1 MGSENSLVLHR
12 EKDATTTELRRC
24 RRKQK
29 TKNYPEGIPS
39 EQNHKRTMAFKKEN
53 RPRPTFSKITIGLAS
68 PDTILERSYGEVL
81 KPETINY
88 RTYKPE
94 RDGLFCERIFGPV
107 KDYECACGK
116 YKRIRYKGIV
126 CDRCGVEVTEKKVR
140 RERMGHIKLVVPV
153 VHIWYFKSLP
163 NKIGYLL
170 GVSSKKLETI
180 IYYER
185 FVVIQSGIRA
195 DKGQNVGDLL
205 TEEEYLDI
213 LETLPKDNQYLPD
226 DDPNKFIAK
235 MGAEAVHDML
245 QRIDLDQLSFD
256 LRNAAATETSQQ
268 RKADALKRL
277 SVVEAFRDANTRI
290 TNRPEWMVMQY
301 IPVIPPELRPLVP
314 LDGGRFAS
322 SDLND
327 LYRRVI
333 IRNNRLKRL
342 LEIKA
347 PEVIL
352 RNEKRMLQE
361 AIDSLFDNSRKS
373 NAVKAEGGRALKSLS
388 DVLKGKQGRFRQ
400 NLLGKRVD
408 YSGRSV
414 IVVGPEMKLHECGLP
429 KDMAA
434 ELFKPFIIRKLIERG
449 IVKTV
454 KSARKLVDKK
464 EAIVWD
470 ILENILKGHPVLLN
484 RAPTLHRLSIQAF
497 QPKLIEGKAIQLH
510 PLVTTAFN
518 ADFDGDQMAV
528 HVPLSNAAIL
538 EAQLLMLASH
548 NILNPQNGTPIT
560 LPSQDMVLGLYYISK
575 GRKSADGEKVRGEG
589 KVFYS
594 TEEVMI
600 AFNEGVVD
608 LHAWVKVKTNIRN
621 ADGLLE
627 HKLIETTV
635 GRVIFNQYVPAEVGF
650 VNALLTK
657 KNLREIIGD
666 IIEITSVPKTAKFL
680 DDIKQ
685 LGFRTA
691 FQGGLSFSIN
701 DLIIPDIKEELLE
714 NAKGEV
720 SEVWEN
726 YNMGLIT
733 NNERYNQTVDI
744 WSRVDTRITETLIRE
759 LATDKQ
765 GFNSVY
771 MMLDSGARG
780 SKQQIKQLAGIR
792 GLMAKPRKSG
802 SSGSEIIENPILS
815 NFKGGLNVLDY
826 FISTH
831 GARKGLADTALKT
844 ADAGYLTRRLVDVA
858 QDVVI
863 TEEDCGTLRGI
874 ATSALKDNEDIIEA
888 LADRIVGRISLH
900 DVYDLQNDSLIVA
913 AGDEITPVVAKK
925 IEDAGIETI
934 EIRSVLT
941 CESKRGCCVRC
952 YGKNLASGV
961 RAQRGDAVGIIAA
974 QSIGEPGTQLTLRTF
989 HVGGVAGSATVDST
1003 LLAKFEGTVQFDGL
1017 RTVAIQ
1023 NNEGDKV
1030 QIVIGRTGEVRVI
1043 DTKNDRLLISNNIPY
1058 GATLLVRD
1066 GQKVGKG
1073 DVICTWDP
1081 FNNVIVA
1088 EVNGSLRFENVIEG
1102 VTYRE
1107 ESDEQT
1113 GHREKVVIETR
1124 DKTKIP
1130 SVIVEGKEIKSYNL
1144 PTGSHIIPD
1153 EGDEVKAGQ
1162 VIVKIPRVLGKL
1174 RDITGGLPRV
1184 TELFEARNPSN
1195 PAVVS
1200 EIDGVVTMGAIKRG
1214 NREIIIEAKD
1224 GVQKKYLVPLTR
1236 QILAQDG
1243 DFVKAGSPLS
1253 DGQISPQ
1260 DILSIQGPFAVQQ
1273 YVVNEIQEVYR
1284 LQGVK
1289 INDKHIEVIVRQM
1302 MRKVSIV
1309 DPGDTRFLEDDSV
1322 DKFEFLEE
1330 NDFIFDKKVVT
1341 EVGES
1346 AKLRAGQIVSLREV
1360 REENSVL
1367 RRNDKKLVE
1376 FRDAQPATSSPT
1388 LLGITKASLGV
1399 QSWIS
1404 AASFQETT
1412 KVLSSAAIHGK
1423 TDEMLGLK
1431 ENVIT
1436 GHPIPAGTGLR
1447 DFENMIVG
1455 SKEEY
1460 ELLQTTREAMTF
1472 DEEE

>member
-1 MGSENSLVLHR
+1 
-12 EKDATTTELRRC
+12 
-24 RRKQK
+24 
-29 TKNYPEGIPS
+29 
-39 EQNHKRTMAFKKEN
+39 MAFKKEN
-53 RPRPTFSKITIGLAS
+53 RPRSAFSQITIGLAS
-68 PDTILERSYGEVL
+68 PDSILERSYGEVL

-170 GVSSKKLETI
+170 GMSSKKLETI
-180 IYYER
+180 VYYER
-185 FVVIQSGIRA
+185 FVVIQPGIRA
-195 DKGQNVGDLL
+195 EKGQNYADLL

-213 LETLPKDNQYLPD
+213 LDALPKDNQLLPD
-226 DDPNKFIAK
+226 EDPNKFIAK
-235 MGAEAVHDML
+235 MGAEAVHAML
-245 QRIDLDQLSFD
+245 ERLDLDQLSFD
-256 LRNAAATETSQQ
+256 LRNAAANETSQQ

-277 SVVEAFRDANTRI
+277 SVVESFRDANTRI
-290 TNRPEWMVMQY
+290 VNRPEWMVMQY

-414 IVVGPEMKLHECGLP
+414 IVVGPELKMHECGLP

-464 EAIVWD
+464 EAIIWD

-538 EAQLLMLASH
+538 EAQLLMLSSH

-560 LPSQDMVLGLYYISK
+560 LPSQDMVLGLYYITK
-575 GRKSADGEKVRGEG
+575 GKKTMGDDVVKGEG
-589 KVFYS
+589 KAFYS
-594 TEEVMI
+594 AEEVII
-600 AFNEGVVD
+600 AYNEKQVD
-608 LHAWVKVKTNIRN
+608 LHANIRVKTNCRN
-621 ADGLLE
+621 ADGTLTN
-627 HKLIETTV
+627 KLIETTV
-635 GRVIFNQYVPAEVGF
+635 GRVIFNQFVPKEVGF
-650 VNALLTK
+650 INALLTK

-666 IIEITSVPKTAKFL
+666 IIKWTSVPATAKFL
-680 DDIKQ
+680 DDIKS
-685 LGFRTA
+685 LGYRMAFR
-691 FQGGLSFSIN
+691 GGLSFNIN
-701 DLIIPDIKEELLE
+701 DLIIPAVKEELVE
-714 NAKGEV
+714 NAQVEV
-720 SEVWEN
+720 SEVWDS

-733 NNERYNQTVDI
+733 NNERYNQIIDI
-744 WSRVDTRITETLIRE
+744 WSRVDTKVTETLIRE
-759 LATDKQ
+759 LAIDKQ
-765 GFNSVY
+765 GFNSVF

-780 SKQQIKQLAGIR
+780 SKQQIKQLAGLR

-802 SSGSEIIENPILS
+802 SSGSEIIENPILA
-815 NFKGGLNVLDY
+815 NFKDGLSVLEY

-863 TEEDCGTLRGI
+863 NEEDCGTLRGI
-874 ATSALKDNEDIIEA
+874 ATAALKDNEDIIEP
-888 LADRIVGRISLH
+888 LSDRIEGRTSLH
-900 DVYDLQNDSLIVA
+900 NVYHPVTEEILIG
-913 AGDEITPVVAKK
+913 AGEEISAEVAKR
-925 IEDAGIETI
+925 IEETGVETV

-941 CESKRGCCVRC
+941 CESKRGVCVKC

-961 RAQRGDAVGIIAA
+961 LAQRGDAVGIIAA

-989 HVGGVAGSATVDST
+989 HVGGVAGSASVESS
-1003 LLAKFEGTVQFDGL
+1003 LQAKFDGTLQFDGL
-1017 RTVAIQ
+1017 RTVNTE
-1023 NNEGDKV
+1023 NNEGKKV
-1030 QIVIGRTGEVRVI
+1030 AVVIGRTGEIRNVDV
-1043 DTKNDRLLISNNIPY
+1043 KSDRLLNTMHIPY
-1058 GATLLVRD
+1058 GAILNVKD
-1066 GQKVGKG
+1066 GQKVAKG
-1073 DVICTWDP
+1073 DTICTWDP

-1088 EVNGSLRFENVIEG
+1088 ESNGKIKFDSIIEG
-1102 VTYRE
+1102 ITYRDE
-1107 ESDEQT
+1107 ADEQT
-1113 GHREKVVIETR
+1113 GHREKVVIETK
-1124 DKTKIP
+1124 DKTKLPAIL
-1130 SVIVEGKEIKSYNL
+1130 VEGKDKKSYNL
-1144 PTGSHIIPD
+1144 PVGSHIAVE
-1153 EGDEVKAGQ
+1153 EGDEVKSGQ
-1162 VIVKIPRVLGKL
+1162 VLVKIPRILSKL
-1174 RDITGGLPRV
+1174 KDITGGLPRV

-1195 PAVVS
+1195 PAVVC
-1200 EIDGVVTMGAIKRG
+1200 EIDGVVAFGAIKRG
-1214 NREIIIEAKD
+1214 NREISVQAKD
-1224 GVQKKYLVPLTR
+1224 GVVRKYLVPLSR
-1236 QILAQDG
+1236 QILVQDG
-1243 DFVKAGSPLS
+1243 DFVKAGAALS
-1253 DGQISPQ
+1253 DGQIAPA
-1260 DILSIQGPFAVQQ
+1260 DILAIKGPFAVQE

-1302 MRKVSIV
+1302 MRKVTIE
-1309 DPGDTRFLEDDSV
+1309 DAGDTKFLEGDTEDRLDFNV
-1322 DKFEFLEE
+1322 E
-1330 NDFIFDKKVVT
+1330 NDYIFDKKVVT
-1341 EVGES
+1341 EAGDS
-1346 AKLRAGQIVSLREV
+1346 TTLKSGQITTLRDV
-1360 REENSVL
+1360 REENSIL
-1367 RRNDKKLVE
+1367 RRADKKLVE
-1376 FRDAQPATSSPT
+1376 YRDAHPATSSPL
-1388 LLGITKASLGV
+1388 LLGITKASLGTH
-1399 QSWIS
+1399 SWIS

-1412 KVLSSAAIHGK
+1412 KVLSSAAIQGK

-1436 GHPIPAGTGLR
+1436 GHHIPAGTGLR
-1447 DFENMIVG
+1447 EFENMIVG

-1460 ELLQTTREAMTF
+1460 ELLMTTKEAMSF

>member
-1 MGSENSLVLHR
+1 
-12 EKDATTTELRRC
+12 
-24 RRKQK
+24 
-29 TKNYPEGIPS
+29 
-39 EQNHKRTMAFKKEN
+39 MAFNKRDN
-53 RPRPTFSKITIGLAS
+53 RPRPQFSKITIGLAS
-68 PDTILERSYGEVL
+68 PDSILEKSFGEVL

-170 GVSSKKLETI
+170 GMSSKKLETI
-180 IYYER
+180 VYYER

-195 DKGQNVGDLL
+195 DKGQNYGDLL
-205 TEEEYLDI
+205 SEEEYLDI
-213 LETLPKDNQYLPD
+213 LDTLPKDNQYLPD
-226 DDPNKFIAK
+226 EDPNKFIAK
-235 MGAEAVHDML
+235 MGAEAVSDML
-245 QRIDLDQLSFD
+245 ARIELDTLSFD

-277 SVVEAFRDANTRI
+277 SVVESFRDAQSRI
-290 TNRPEWMVMQY
+290 SNRPEWMVMQY

-414 IVVGPEMKLHECGLP
+414 IVVGPELKMHECGLP

-464 EAIVWD
+464 EAIIWD

-497 QPKLIEGKAIQLH
+497 QPKLVEGKAIQLH

-528 HVPLSNAAIL
+528 HVPLSNAAVL

-575 GRKSADGEKVRGEG
+575 GKKSTDTEKVKGEG
-589 KVFYS
+589 KAFYS
-594 TEEVMI
+594 SEEVII
-600 AFNEGVVD
+600 AYNEGVID
-608 LHAWVKVKTNIRN
+608 MHAWIKVKENVREGEELVN
-621 ADGLLE
+621 
-627 HKLIETTV
+627 KLIDTTV
-635 GRVIFNQYVPAEVGF
+635 GRVLFNQHVPREVGF

-666 IIEITSVPKTAKFL
+666 IIKITNIPKTAKFL
-680 DDIKQ
+680 DDIKT

-701 DLIIPDIKEELLE
+701 DLIIPEIKNQLLD

-720 SEVWEN
+720 DEVWEN
-726 YNMGLIT
+726 YNLGLIT
-733 NNERYNQTVDI
+733 NNERYNGIVDI
-744 WSRVDTRITETLIRE
+744 WSRVDTRITETLIRD

-765 GFNSVY
+765 GFNSVF

-780 SKQQIKQLAGIR
+780 SKQQIKQLAGMR

-802 SSGSEIIENPILS
+802 STGSEIIENPILS

-863 TEEDCGTLRGI
+863 SEEDCGTLRGI
-874 ATSALKDNEDIIEA
+874 ATTALKDNEDIIEP
-888 LADRIVGRISLH
+888 LSDRIEGRTSLH
-900 DVYDLQNDSLIVA
+900 DVYDPQSEELLVA
-913 AGDEITPVVAKK
+913 GGDQVTTEIARK
-925 IEDAGIETI
+925 IEDAGVEVV

-941 CESKRGCCVRC
+941 CESKRGVCVKC
-952 YGKNLASGV
+952 YGKNLAAGAL
-961 RAQRGDAVGIIAA
+961 AQKGDAVGIIAA

-989 HVGGVAGSATVDST
+989 HVGGVAGSASVESS
-1003 LLAKFEGTVQFDGL
+1003 LLAKFDGTIQFDGL
-1017 RTVAIQ
+1017 RTVIAE
-1023 NNEGDKV
+1023 NNDGAKV
-1030 QIVIGRTGEVRVI
+1030 PIVIGRTGEVRIMDV
-1043 DTKNDRLLISNNIPY
+1043 KNDRLLITNNVPY
-1058 GATLLVRD
+1058 GATLTVKD
-1066 GQKVGKG
+1066 GQKITKG
-1073 DVICTWDP
+1073 ETICTWDP
-1081 FNNVIVA
+1081 FNNVVVA
-1088 EVNGSLRFENVIEG
+1088 EQNSTGKFENVIEG

-1107 ESDEQT
+1107 EADEQT

-1130 SVIVEGKEIKSYNL
+1130 SI
-1144 PTGSHIIPD
+1144 
-1153 EGDEVKAGQ
+1153 
-1162 VIVKIPRVLGKL
+1162 
-1174 RDITGGLPRV
+1174 
-1184 TELFEARNPSN
+1184 
-1195 PAVVS
+1195 
-1200 EIDGVVTMGAIKRG
+1200 
-1214 NREIIIEAKD
+1214 
-1224 GVQKKYLVPLTR
+1224 
-1236 QILAQDG
+1236 
-1243 DFVKAGSPLS
+1243 
-1253 DGQISPQ
+1253 
-1260 DILSIQGPFAVQQ
+1260 
-1273 YVVNEIQEVYR
+1273 
-1284 LQGVK
+1284 
-1289 INDKHIEVIVRQM
+1289 
-1302 MRKVSIV
+1302 
-1309 DPGDTRFLEDDSV
+1309 
-1322 DKFEFLEE
+1322 
-1330 NDFIFDKKVVT
+1330 
-1341 EVGES
+1341 
-1346 AKLRAGQIVSLREV
+1346 
-1360 REENSVL
+1360 
-1367 RRNDKKLVE
+1367 LVE
-1376 FRDAQPATSSPT
+1376 
-1388 LLGITKASLGV
+1388 
-1399 QSWIS
+1399 
-1404 AASFQETT
+1404 
-1412 KVLSSAAIHGK
+1412 
-1423 TDEMLGLK
+1423 
-1431 ENVIT
+1431 
-1436 GHPIPAGTGLR
+1436 
-1447 DFENMIVG
+1447 
-1455 SKEEY
+1455 
-1460 ELLQTTREAMTF
+1460 
-1472 DEEE
+1472 

>member
-1 MGSENSLVLHR
+1 
-12 EKDATTTELRRC
+12 
-24 RRKQK
+24 
-29 TKNYPEGIPS
+29 
-39 EQNHKRTMAFKKEN
+39 MAFKKEN
-53 RPRPTFSKITIGLAS
+53 RQRPAFSQITISLAS
-68 PDTILERSYGEVL
+68 PDNILERSFGEVL

-170 GVSSKKLETI
+170 GMSSKKLETI

-185 FVVIQSGIRA
+185 YVVIQPGIKDNFKVA
-195 DKGQNVGDLL
+195 DLL
-205 TEEEYLDI
+205 TEEEYLD
-213 LETLPKDNQYLPD
+213 LLDTLPKENQYLPD
-226 DDPNKFIAK
+226 DDPQKFIAK
-235 MGAEAVHDML
+235 MGADAVHDL
-245 QRIDLDQLSFD
+245 LGLLDLDTLSFT
-256 LRNAAATETSQQ
+256 LRDAAANETSQQ

-277 SVVEAFRDANTRI
+277 SVVESFREAKTHIANQ
-290 TNRPEWMVMQY
+290 PEWMVMKY

-414 IVVGPEMKLHECGLP
+414 IVVGPELKMHECGLP

-454 KSARKLVDKK
+454 KSAKKLVDKK
-464 EAIVWD
+464 EAVIWD
-470 ILENILKGHPVLLN
+470 ILENILKGHPVMLN
-484 RAPTLHRLSIQAF
+484 RAPTLHRLSIQSF
-497 QPKLIEGKAIQLH
+497 QPKMVEGKAIQLH
-510 PLVTTAFN
+510 PLVTASFN

-528 HVPLSNAAIL
+528 HVPLSHAAIL
-538 EAQLLMLASH
+538 EAQLLMLSSH

-560 LPSQDMVLGLYYISK
+560 LPSQDMVLGLYYITK
-575 GRKSADGEKVRGEG
+575 GKKSMGDLVVRGEG
-589 KVFYS
+589 KAFYS
-594 TEEVMI
+594 LDEVII
-600 AFNEGVVD
+600 AYNENKID
-608 LHAWVKVKTNIRN
+608 LHANIRVKTNVREGGVLVN
-621 ADGLLE
+621 
-627 HKLIETTV
+627 KLIETTV
-635 GRVIFNQYVPAEVGF
+635 GRVLFNQHTPKPVGF
-650 VNALLTK
+650 VNQLLTK
-657 KNLREIIGD
+657 KSLRDIIGD
-666 IIEITSVPKTAKFL
+666 IIKITDVPTTAKFL
-680 DDIKQ
+680 DDIKT
-685 LGFRTA
+685 LGFRMA
-691 FQGGLSFSIN
+691 FRGGLSFNVN
-701 DLIIPDIKEELLE
+701 DLVVPETRHALLE
-714 NAKGEV
+714 AAKVEV
-720 SEVWEN
+720 EEVWEN

-733 NNERYNQTVDI
+733 NNERYNQVIDI
-744 WSRVDTRITETLIRE
+744 WGRVDTRITDTLIRE
-759 LATDKQ
+759 MATDKQ

-780 SKQQIKQLAGIR
+780 SKTQVKQLVGIR

-802 SSGSEIIENPILS
+802 STGSEVIENPILS

-844 ADAGYLTRRLVDVA
+844 ADAGYLTRRLVDVS

-863 TEEDCGTLRGI
+863 SEEDCGTLRGI
-874 ATSALKDNEDIIEA
+874 ATSALKDNEDVIEQ
-888 LADRIVGRISLH
+888 LADRIEGRTSSH
-900 DVYDLQNDSLIVA
+900 DVFNPITNELIVA
-913 AGDEITPVVAKK
+913 AGDEISIDAARL
-925 IEDAGIETI
+925 IEDAGIETV

-941 CESKRGCCVRC
+941 CESKRGVCVKC
-952 YGKNLASGV
+952 YGRNLATGYIT
-961 RAQRGDAVGIIAA
+961 QKGDAVGIIAA

-989 HVGGVAGSATVDST
+989 HVGGVAGSSSVESS
-1003 LLAKFEGTVQFDGL
+1003 LNAKFDGTIQFDGL
-1017 RTVAIQ
+1017 RTVDTI
-1023 NNEGDKV
+1023 NNDGNKV
-1030 QIVIGRTGEVRVI
+1030 KVVIGRTGEVRIMDV
-1043 DTKNDRLLISNNIPY
+1043 KNDRLMITNNVPY
-1058 GATLLVRD
+1058 GAILAVKD
-1066 GQKVGKG
+1066 GATVKKG

-1088 EVNGSLRFENVIEG
+1088 EQNGKISFENIIEG
-1102 VTYRE
+1102 FTYRDE
-1107 ESDEQT
+1107 ADEQT
-1113 GHREKVVIETR
+1113 GHREKVVIESK

-1130 SVIVEGKEIKSYNL
+1130 TINLSGSKDNKMYNL
-1144 PTGSHIIPD
+1144 PVGSHIVIE
-1153 EGDEVKAGQ
+1153 EGVEVKAGH
-1162 VIVKIPRVLGKL
+1162 ILVKIPRVLGKL

-1184 TELFEARNPSN
+1184 TELFEARNPGN
-1195 PAVVS
+1195 PAIVC
-1200 EIDGVVTMGAIKRG
+1200 EIDGIVAFGNIKRG
-1214 NREIIIEAKD
+1214 NREIVVESKD
-1224 GVQKKYLVPLTR
+1224 GMVKKYLVPLTR
-1236 QILAQDG
+1236 QILVQDS

-1253 DGQISPQ
+1253 DGQIAPA
-1260 DILSIQGPFAVQQ
+1260 DILAIRGPYAVQE

-1302 MRKVSIV
+1302 MKKVEIV
-1309 DPGDTRFLEDDSV
+1309 DAGDT
-1322 DKFEFLEE
+1322 KFLEE
-1330 NDFIFDKKVVT
+1330 DLEDRFDFIEENDRIYDKKVVT
-1341 EVGES
+1341 DGGES
-1346 AKLRAGQIVSLREV
+1346 AKFKPGQIVTVREL
-1360 REENSVL
+1360 REENSIL
-1367 RRNDKKLVE
+1367 KRADKKVVE
-1376 FRDAQPATSSPT
+1376 VRDAKPATARPV

-1412 KVLSSAAIHGK
+1412 KVLSQAAIQGK
-1423 TDEMLGLK
+1423 VDLMLGLK

-1436 GHPIPAGTGLR
+1436 GHLIPAGTGQKE
-1447 DFENMIVG
+1447 FEKLIVG

-1460 ELLQTTREAMTF
+1460 EVLATTREAMSF

>member
-1 MGSENSLVLHR
+1 
-12 EKDATTTELRRC
+12 
-24 RRKQK
+24 
-29 TKNYPEGIPS
+29 
-39 EQNHKRTMAFKKEN
+39 MAIKKEN
-53 RPRPTFSKITIGLAS
+53 RPKSAFSKITIGLAS
-68 PDTILERSYGEVL
+68 PDNILERSYGEIL

-180 IYYER
+180 VYYER
-185 FVVIQSGIRA
+185 FVVIQPGIRA
-195 DKGQNVGDLL
+195 EKGQNMGDLL

-213 LETLPKDNQYLPD
+213 LDTLPKENQYLPD
-226 DDPNKFIAK
+226 DDPQKFIAK
-235 MGAEAVHDML
+235 MGAEAVHDL
-245 QRIDLDQLSFD
+245 LARIDLDQLSFD
-256 LRNAAATETSQQ
+256 LRNAAANETSQQ

-277 SVVEAFRDANTRI
+277 SVVEAFRDANKRI

-301 IPVIPPELRPLVP
+301 VPVIPPELRPLVP

-361 AIDSLFDNSRKS
+361 AVDSLFDNSRKS

-464 EAIVWD
+464 EAVIWD
-470 ILENILKGHPVLLN
+470 ILENILKGHPIMLN

-510 PLVTTAFN
+510 PLVTSAFN

-538 EAQLLMLASH
+538 EAQMLMLASH

-560 LPSQDMVLGLYYISK
+560 LPSQDMVLGLYYITK
-575 GRKSADGEKVRGEG
+575 GKKNIPTEKVRGEG

-594 TEEVMI
+594 AEEVII
-600 AFNEGVVD
+600 AHNEGVVD
-608 LHAWVKVKTNIRN
+608 LHAWIKVKANVRN
-621 ADGLLE
+621 ADGVLE
-627 HKLIETTV
+627 YKLIETTV
-635 GRVIFNQYVPAEVGF
+635 GRVLFNQHVPVEVGF

-666 IIEITSVPKTAKFL
+666 IIKITNVPKTAKFL

-691 FQGGLSFSIN
+691 FRGGLSFNIN
-701 DLIIPDIKEELLE
+701 DLIIPDVKEDLLN
-714 NAKGEV
+714 NAKIEV
-720 SEVWEN
+720 DEVWES

-733 NNERYNQTVDI
+733 NNERYNQIVDI
-744 WSRVDTRITETLIRE
+744 WSRVDTRITETLIKE
-759 LATDKQ
+759 LSIDKQ

-802 SSGSEIIENPILS
+802 STGSEIIENPILS

-844 ADAGYLTRRLVDVA
+844 ADAGYLTRRLVDVS

-874 ATSALKDNEDIIEA
+874 ATTALKDNEDIIEP
-888 LADRIVGRISLH
+888 LSDRIEGRTSLH
-900 DVYDLQNDSLIVA
+900 DVYDPVSDKLIVS
-913 AGDEITPVVAKK
+913 AGSEITPDLAKK
-925 IEDAGIETI
+925 IEEAGVETV

-941 CESKRGCCVRC
+941 CESKRGVCVKC
-952 YGKNLASGV
+952 YGKNLASGNI
-961 RAQRGDAVGIIAA
+961 AQKGDAVGIIAA

-989 HVGGVAGSATVDST
+989 HVGGVAGSASVEST
-1003 LLAKFEGTVQFDGL
+1003 LAAKFEGTVQFDGL
-1017 RTVAIQ
+1017 RTVTIA
-1023 NNEGDKV
+1023 NNEGAKSQV
-1030 QIVIGRTGEVRVI
+1030 VIGRTGEMRI
-1043 DTKNDRLLISNNIPY
+1043 MDTKNDRLLITNNIPY
-1058 GATLLVRD
+1058 GATLNVKD
-1066 GQKVGKG
+1066 GQKIAKG

-1081 FNNVIVA
+1081 FNNVIMS
-1088 EVNGSLRFENVIEG
+1088 EINGTVKFENVLDGI
-1102 VTYRE
+1102 TYRE
-1107 ESDEQT
+1107 EADEQT

-1130 SVIVEGKEIKSYNL
+1130 SIIIEGKDKKTYNL
-1144 PTGSHIIPD
+1144 PTGSHIIIE
-1153 EGDEVKAGQ
+1153 EGEEVKAGQ
-1162 VIVKIPRVLGKL
+1162 VIVKIPRILGKL

-1195 PAVVS
+1195 PAIVT
-1200 EIDGVVTMGAIKRG
+1200 EIDGVVIMGAIKRG
-1214 NREIIIEAKD
+1214 NREITIQAKD
-1224 GVQKKYLVPLTR
+1224 GVEKKYLVPLTR

-1243 DFVKAGSPLS
+1243 DFVKAGTSLS
-1253 DGQISPQ
+1253 DGQIAPF
-1260 DILSIQGPFAVQQ
+1260 DILSIKGPFAVQE

-1284 LQGVK
+1284 LQGVR

-1302 MRKVSIV
+1302 MRKVNIV
-1309 DPGDTRFLEDDSV
+1309 DPGDTRFLEDDLV
-1322 DKFEFLEE
+1322 DKFDFVEE
-1330 NDFIFDKKVVT
+1330 NDNIFDKKVVT
-1341 EVGES
+1341 EVGDS
-1346 AKLRAGQIVSLREV
+1346 SKLRAGQIVTLREV
-1360 REENSVL
+1360 REENSLL
-1367 RRNDKKLVE
+1367 RRSDKKPVE
-1376 FRDAQPATSSPT
+1376 YRDAKPATSSPT

-1399 QSWIS
+1399 PSWIS

-1412 KVLSSAAIHGK
+1412 KVLSSAAINGK
-1423 TDEMLGLK
+1423 ADEMLGLK

-1436 GHPIPAGTGLR
+1436 GHLIPAGTGLR
-1447 DFENMIVG
+1447 DFESIIVG

-1460 ELLQTTREAMTF
+1460 ELLQTTREAMSF

>member
-1 MGSENSLVLHR
+1 
-12 EKDATTTELRRC
+12 
-24 RRKQK
+24 
-29 TKNYPEGIPS
+29 
-39 EQNHKRTMAFKKEN
+39 MAFNKRDN

-68 PDTILERSYGEVL
+68 PDSILEKSFGEVL

-170 GVSSKKLETI
+170 GVSSKKLESI
-180 IYYER
+180 VYYER
-185 FVVIQSGIRA
+185 FVVIQPGIRA
-195 DKGQNVGDLL
+195 DKGQNFGDLL

-213 LETLPKDNQYLPD
+213 LDALPKDNQYLPD
-226 DDPNKFIAK
+226 EDPNKFIAK
-235 MGAEAVHDML
+235 MGAEAVSDML
-245 QRIDLDQLSFD
+245 SRIDLDTLSFD

-277 SVVEAFRDANTRI
+277 SVVESFRDAQSRI
-290 TNRPEWMVMQY
+290 SNRPEWMVMQY

-361 AIDSLFDNSRKS
+361 AVDSLFDNSRKS

-414 IVVGPEMKLHECGLP
+414 IVVGPELKLHECGLP

-464 EAIVWD
+464 EAVIWD
-470 ILENILKGHPVLLN
+470 ILENILKGHPVMLN

-497 QPKLIEGKAIQLH
+497 QPKLVEGKAIQLH
-510 PLVTTAFN
+510 PLVTSAFN

-528 HVPLSNAAIL
+528 HVPLSHAAVL

-575 GRKSADGEKVRGEG
+575 GKKSTDTEKVKGEG
-589 KVFYS
+589 KAFYS
-594 TEEVMI
+594 SEEVII
-600 AFNEGVVD
+600 AYNEGQVD
-608 LHAWVKVKTNIRN
+608 MHAWIKVKENVREGDELVN
-621 ADGLLE
+621 
-627 HKLIETTV
+627 KLIDTTV
-635 GRVIFNQYVPAEVGF
+635 GRVLFNQHVPREVGF

-666 IIEITSVPKTAKFL
+666 IIKITNIPKTAKFL
-680 DDIKQ
+680 DDIKT

-701 DLIIPDIKEELLE
+701 DLIIPDIKNELLE

-720 SEVWEN
+720 DEVWEN

-733 NNERYNQTVDI
+733 NNERYNQIVDI

-765 GFNSVY
+765 GFNSVF

-780 SKQQIKQLAGIR
+780 SKQQIKQLAGMR

-802 SSGSEIIENPILS
+802 STGSEIIENPILS

-863 TEEDCGTLRGI
+863 GEEDCGTLRGI
-874 ATSALKDNEDIIEA
+874 ATSALKDNEDIIEP
-888 LADRIVGRISLH
+888 LSDRIEGRTSVH
-900 DVYDLQNDSLIVA
+900 DVYDPLSDELIIA
-913 AGDEITPVVAKK
+913 AGEEITTDIAEN
-925 IEDAGIETI
+925 IEERGIETV
-934 EIRSVLT
+934 EIRSVLA
-941 CESKRGCCVRC
+941 CEAKRGVCVKC
-952 YGKNLASGV
+952 YGKNLATGIM
-961 RAQRGDAVGIIAA
+961 AQKGDAVGIIAA

-989 HVGGVAGSATVDST
+989 HVGGVAGSAAVEST
-1003 LLAKFEGTVQFDGL
+1003 LTAKFDGTAQFDGV
-1017 RTVAIQ
+1017 RSVTTK
-1023 NNEGDKV
+1023 NNDGDDV
-1030 QIVIGRTGEVRVI
+1030 QVVIGRTGEVRI
-1043 DTKNDRLLISNNIPY
+1043 MDQKADRLLITNNVPY
-1058 GATLLVRD
+1058 GATLQIKD
-1066 GQKVGKG
+1066 GQQIKKG

-1081 FNNVIVA
+1081 FNNVIIA
-1088 EVNGSLRFENVIEG
+1088 EVDGTLKFENVLDGI
-1102 VTYRE
+1102 TFRE
-1107 ESDEQT
+1107 EADEQT

-1130 SVIVEGKEIKSYNL
+1130 SIIVEGKERKSYNL
-1144 PTGSHIIPD
+1144 PTGSHIVVEED
-1153 EGDEVKAGQ
+1153 EQVKAGQ

-1200 EIDGVVTMGAIKRG
+1200 EIDGVVSMGAVKRG
-1214 NREIIIEAKD
+1214 NREIVIEAKD
-1224 GVQKKYLVPLTR
+1224 GITKKYLVPLTR

-1243 DFVKAGSPLS
+1243 DFVKAGNALS

-1284 LQGVK
+1284 LQGVR

-1309 DPGDTRFLEDDSV
+1309 DPGDTKFLEEDLV

-1330 NDFIFDKKVVT
+1330 NDFVFDKKVVT
-1341 EVGES
+1341 DPGES
-1346 AKLRAGQIVSLREV
+1346 AKLKAGQIVSVREL
-1360 REENSVL
+1360 REENSIL
-1367 RRNDKKLVE
+1367 RRADKKLVE
-1376 FRDAQPATSSPT
+1376 FRDASPATSSPT
-1388 LLGITKASLGV
+1388 LLGITKASLGT

-1412 KVLSSAAIHGK
+1412 KVLSSAAIQGK
-1423 TDEMLGLK
+1423 TDDMLGLK

-1436 GHPIPAGTGLR
+1436 GHLIPAGTGLR
-1447 DFENMIVG
+1447 EFENMIVG

-1472 DEEE
+1472 DDEE

>member
-1 MGSENSLVLHR
+1 
-12 EKDATTTELRRC
+12 
-24 RRKQK
+24 
-29 TKNYPEGIPS
+29 
-39 EQNHKRTMAFKKEN
+39 MAIKKEN
-53 RPRPTFSKITIGLAS
+53 RPKSAFSKITIGLAS
-68 PDTILERSYGEVL
+68 PDNILERSFGEIL

-170 GVSSKKLETI
+170 GTSSKKLESI
-180 IYYER
+180 VYYER
-185 FVVIQSGIRA
+185 YVVIQPGIREE
-195 DKGQNVGDLL
+195 KGQRVADLL

-213 LETLPKDNQYLPD
+213 LETLPKENQYLPD
-226 DDPNKFIAK
+226 DDPQKFIAK
-235 MGAEAVHDML
+235 MGAEAVHDL
-245 QRIDLDQLSFD
+245 LARIDLDQLSFD
-256 LRNAAATETSQQ
+256 LRNAAANETSQQ

-277 SVVEAFRDANTRI
+277 SVVEAFRDANQRI

-301 IPVIPPELRPLVP
+301 VPVIPPELRPLVP

-361 AIDSLFDNSRKS
+361 AVDSLFDNSRKS

-414 IVVGPEMKLHECGLP
+414 IVVGPELKLHECGLP

-464 EAIVWD
+464 EAVIWD
-470 ILENILKGHPVLLN
+470 ILENILKGHPVMLN

-510 PLVTTAFN
+510 PLVTSAFN

-528 HVPLSNAAIL
+528 HVPLSHAAIL

-560 LPSQDMVLGLYYISK
+560 LPSQDMVLGLYYITK
-575 GRKSADGEKVRGEG
+575 GKRTTDKEKMKGEG
-589 KVFYS
+589 KSFYS
-594 TEEVMI
+594 SEEVII
-600 AFNEGVVD
+600 AYNEGKID
-608 LHAWVKVKTNIRN
+608 LHAWIKVKAIVRSES
-621 ADGLLE
+621 GQLE
-627 HKLIETTV
+627 KKLIETTV
-635 GRVIFNQYVPAEVGF
+635 GRVLFNQHVPAEVGF

-666 IIEITSVPKTAKFL
+666 IINITNVPKTAKFL

-691 FQGGLSFSIN
+691 FKGGLSFNIN
-701 DLIIPDIKEELLE
+701 DLIIPDVKEELLE
-714 NAKGEV
+714 NAKNEV
-720 SEVWEN
+720 EEVWES

-733 NNERYNQTVDI
+733 NNERYNQIVDI
-744 WSRVDTRITETLIRE
+744 WSRVDTRITETLIKE
-759 LATDKQ
+759 LSSDKQ

-802 SSGSEIIENPILS
+802 STGSEIIENPILS

-874 ATSALKDNEDIIEA
+874 ATTALKDNEDIIEP
-888 LADRIVGRISLH
+888 LSDRIEGRTSLH
-900 DVYDLQNDSLIVA
+900 NVYDPVSEKLIVA
-913 AGDEITPVVAKK
+913 AGEQITEQLAKQ
-925 IEDAGIETI
+925 IEDAGVETV

-941 CESKRGCCVRC
+941 CESKRGVCVKC
-952 YGKNLASGV
+952 YGRNLASGIT
-961 RAQRGDAVGIIAA
+961 AQKGDAVGIIAA

-989 HVGGVAGSATVDST
+989 HVGGVAGSASVEST
-1003 LLAKFEGTVQFDGL
+1003 LAAKFDGTIQFDGL
-1017 RTVAIQ
+1017 RTVAIA
-1023 NNEGDKV
+1023 NNEGVKSQV
-1030 QIVIGRTGEVRVI
+1030 VIGRTGEVRIV
-1043 DTKNDRLLISNNIPY
+1043 DAKADRLLITNNIPY
-1058 GATLLVRD
+1058 GATLNVKD
-1066 GQKVGKG
+1066 GQKVAKG

-1081 FNNVIVA
+1081 FNNVILS
-1088 EVNGSLRFENVIEG
+1088 EIDGKIKFENVIDG

-1107 ESDEQT
+1107 EADEQT

-1130 SVIVEGKEIKSYNL
+1130 SILVEGKDKKSYNL
-1144 PTGSHIIPD
+1144 PTGSHIIID
-1153 EGDEVKAGQ
+1153 EGDDVKAGQ
-1162 VIVKIPRVLGKL
+1162 VIVKIPRILGKL

-1184 TELFEARNPSN
+1184 TELFEARNPGN
-1195 PAVVS
+1195 PAVVA
-1200 EIDGVVTMGAIKRG
+1200 EIDGVVIMGAVKRG
-1214 NREIIIEAKD
+1214 NREITIEAKD

-1243 DFVKAGSPLS
+1243 DFVKAGTALS
-1253 DGQISPQ
+1253 DGQIAPF
-1260 DILSIQGPFAVQQ
+1260 DILSIKGPFAVQE

-1284 LQGVK
+1284 LQGVR

-1302 MRKVSIV
+1302 MRKVNIV
-1309 DPGDTRFLEDDSV
+1309 DPGDTRFLEDDLV
-1322 DKFEFLEE
+1322 DKFEFVEE
-1330 NDFIFDKKVVT
+1330 NDYIFDKKVVT
-1341 EVGES
+1341 EPGDS
-1346 AKLRAGQIVSLREV
+1346 TKLRAGQIVNLREL
-1360 REENSVL
+1360 REENSIL
-1367 RRNDKKLVE
+1367 RRSDKKVVE
-1376 FRDAQPATSSPT
+1376 YRDAKPATSSPT

-1412 KVLSSAAIHGK
+1412 KVLSSAAINGK

-1447 DFENMIVG
+1447 EFERMIVG

-1460 ELLQTTREAMTF
+1460 ELLQTTREAMAF

>member
-1 MGSENSLVLHR
+1 
-12 EKDATTTELRRC
+12 
-24 RRKQK
+24 
-29 TKNYPEGIPS
+29 
-39 EQNHKRTMAFKKEN
+39 MAIKKEN
-53 RPRPTFSKITIGLAS
+53 RPKAAFSQITIGLAS
-68 PDTILERSYGEVL
+68 PDNILERSYGEVL

-170 GVSSKKLETI
+170 GVSSKKLESI
-180 IYYER
+180 VYYER
-185 FVVIQSGIRA
+185 FVVIQEGIRA
-195 DKGQNVGDLL
+195 DKGQKPGDLL
-205 TEEEYLDI
+205 TEEEYLEI
-213 LETLPKDNQYLPD
+213 LDTLPKDNQYLPD

-361 AIDSLFDNSRKS
+361 AVDSLFDNSRKS

-414 IVVGPEMKLHECGLP
+414 IVVGPELKLHECGLP
-429 KDMAA
+429 KEMAA

-464 EAIVWD
+464 EAVVWD
-470 ILENILKGHPVLLN
+470 ILENILKGHPVMLN

-510 PLVTTAFN
+510 PLVCTAFN

-528 HVPLSNAAIL
+528 HVPLSHSAII

-560 LPSQDMVLGLYYISK
+560 LPSQDMVLGLYYITK
-575 GRKSADGEKVRGEG
+575 GEKSTEAKKVRGEG
-589 KVFYS
+589 MIFYS
-594 TEEVMI
+594 TDEVII
-600 AFNEGVVD
+600 AYNERRLD
-608 LHAWVKVKTNIRN
+608 LHAYIKVKANIRN
-621 ADGLLE
+621 QDGLLE

-635 GRVIFNQYVPAEVGF
+635 GRVIFNQHVPAEVGF

-666 IIEITSVPKTAKFL
+666 IIRITNIPKTAKFL

-691 FQGGLSFSIN
+691 FQGGLSFNIN
-701 DLIIPDIKEELLE
+701 DLIIPEIKEEMLD
-714 NAKGEV
+714 NAKAEV
-720 SEVWEN
+720 DEVWEN

-733 NNERYNQTVDI
+733 NNERYNQIVDI
-744 WSRVDTRITETLIRE
+744 WSRVDTRITEALIRE
-759 LATDKQ
+759 LSNDKQ

-780 SKQQIKQLAGIR
+780 SKQQIKQLAGMR

-802 SSGSEIIENPILS
+802 STGSEIIENPILS

-874 ATSALKDNEDIIEA
+874 ATSALKDNEDIIEP
-888 LADRIVGRISLH
+888 LSDRIEGRTSLH
-900 DVYDLQNDSLIVA
+900 DVYDPQTDELIIP
-913 AGDEITPVVAKK
+913 AGEEITADIAKK
-925 IEDAGIETI
+925 IEEAGIETV

-941 CESKRGCCVRC
+941 CESKRGVCVKC
-952 YGKNLASGV
+952 YGKNLASGAL
-961 RAQRGDAVGIIAA
+961 AQKGDAVGIIAA

-989 HVGGVAGSATVDST
+989 HVGGVAGSAVVESALT
-1003 LLAKFEGTVQFDGL
+1003 AKFEGTIQFDGL
-1017 RTVAIQ
+1017 RSVTTE
-1023 NNEGDKV
+1023 NNEGSKV
-1030 QIVIGRTGEVRVI
+1030 QVVIGRTGEVRII
-1043 DTKNDRLLISNNIPY
+1043 DPKNERLLITNNIPY
-1058 GATLLVRD
+1058 GAILSVKD
-1066 GQKVGKG
+1066 GQKVNRG
-1073 DVICTWDP
+1073 DTICTWDP

-1088 EVNGSLRFENVIEG
+1088 EITGKIKFDNVIEG
-1102 VTYRE
+1102 VTFRE
-1107 ESDEQT
+1107 EADEQT

-1130 SVIVEGKEIKSYNL
+1130 SLVIDGKEQKIYNL
-1144 PTGSHIIPD
+1144 PTGSHIITD
-1153 EGDEVKAGQ
+1153 EGEDVKAGQ
-1162 VIVKIPRVLGKL
+1162 VITKIPRVLGKL

-1195 PAVVS
+1195 PAIVS
-1200 EIDGVVTMGAIKRG
+1200 EIDGVVAMGAIKRG

-1236 QILAQDG
+1236 QILAQEG

-1253 DGQISPQ
+1253 DGQIAPG
-1260 DILSIQGPFAVQQ
+1260 DILAIKGPFAVQE

-1309 DPGDTRFLEDDSV
+1309 DPGDTRFLEEDLV
-1322 DKFEFLEE
+1322 DKFEFVEE
-1330 NDFIFDKKVVT
+1330 NDFVFDKKVVT
-1341 EVGES
+1341 DPGES
-1346 AKLRAGQIVSLREV
+1346 SKLRAGQIVSLREL
-1360 REENSVL
+1360 REENSIL
-1367 RRNDKKLVE
+1367 RRNDKKPVE
-1376 FRDAQPATSSPT
+1376 HRDANPATSAPT

-1412 KVLSSAAIHGK
+1412 KVLSSAAIQGK

-1447 DFENMIVG
+1447 EFENMIVG

-1460 ELLQTTREAMTF
+1460 ELLQTTKEAMAF

>member
-1 MGSENSLVLHR
+1 
-12 EKDATTTELRRC
+12 
-24 RRKQK
+24 
-29 TKNYPEGIPS
+29 
-39 EQNHKRTMAFKKEN
+39 MAFKKEN
-53 RPRPTFSKITIGLAS
+53 RQRPAFSQITISLAS
-68 PDTILERSYGEVL
+68 PDNILERSFGEVL

-170 GVSSKKLETI
+170 GMSSKKLETI

-185 FVVIQSGIRA
+185 YVVIQPGIKDNLKVA
-195 DKGQNVGDLL
+195 DLL
-205 TEEEYLDI
+205 TEEEYLD
-213 LETLPKDNQYLPD
+213 LLDTLPKENQYLPD
-226 DDPNKFIAK
+226 DDPQKFIAK
-235 MGAEAVHDML
+235 MGADAVHDL
-245 QRIDLDQLSFD
+245 LGLLDLDTLSFT
-256 LRNAAATETSQQ
+256 LRDAAANETSQQ

-277 SVVEAFRDANTRI
+277 SVVESFREAKTHIANQ
-290 TNRPEWMVMQY
+290 PEWMVMKY

-414 IVVGPEMKLHECGLP
+414 IVVGPELKMHECGLP

-454 KSARKLVDKK
+454 KSAKKLVDKK
-464 EAIVWD
+464 EAVIWD
-470 ILENILKGHPVLLN
+470 ILENILKGHPVMLN
-484 RAPTLHRLSIQAF
+484 RAPTLHRLSIQSF
-497 QPKLIEGKAIQLH
+497 QPKMVEGKAIQLH
-510 PLVTTAFN
+510 PLVTASFN

-528 HVPLSNAAIL
+528 HVPLSHAAIL
-538 EAQLLMLASH
+538 EAQLLMLSSH

-560 LPSQDMVLGLYYISK
+560 LPSQDMVLGLYYITK
-575 GRKSADGEKVRGEG
+575 GKKSMGDLVVRGEG
-589 KVFYS
+589 KAFYS
-594 TEEVMI
+594 LDEVII
-600 AFNEGVVD
+600 AYNENKID
-608 LHAWVKVKTNIRN
+608 LHANIRVKTNVREGGVLVN
-621 ADGLLE
+621 
-627 HKLIETTV
+627 KLIETTV
-635 GRVIFNQYVPAEVGF
+635 GRVLFNQHTPKPVGF
-650 VNALLTK
+650 VNQLLTK
-657 KNLREIIGD
+657 KSLRDIIGD
-666 IIEITSVPKTAKFL
+666 IIKITDVPTTAKFL
-680 DDIKQ
+680 DDIKT
-685 LGFRTA
+685 LGFRMA
-691 FQGGLSFSIN
+691 FRGGLSFNVN
-701 DLIIPDIKEELLE
+701 DLVVPETRHALLE
-714 NAKGEV
+714 AAKVEV
-720 SEVWEN
+720 EEVWEN

-733 NNERYNQTVDI
+733 NNERYNQVIDI
-744 WSRVDTRITETLIRE
+744 WGRVDTRITDTLIRE
-759 LATDKQ
+759 MATDKQ

-780 SKQQIKQLAGIR
+780 SKTQVKQLVGIR

-802 SSGSEIIENPILS
+802 STGSEVIENPILS

-844 ADAGYLTRRLVDVA
+844 ADAGYLTRRLVDVS

-863 TEEDCGTLRGI
+863 SEEDCGTLRGI
-874 ATSALKDNEDIIEA
+874 ATSALKDNEDVIEQ
-888 LADRIVGRISLH
+888 LADRIEGRTSSQ
-900 DVYDLQNDSLIVA
+900 DVFHPFTNELIVA
-913 AGDEITPVVAKK
+913 GGEEISIDAARL
-925 IEDAGIETI
+925 IEDAGIETV

-941 CESKRGCCVRC
+941 CESKRGVCVKC
-952 YGKNLASGV
+952 YGRNLATGYIT
-961 RAQRGDAVGIIAA
+961 QKGDAVGIIAA

-989 HVGGVAGSATVDST
+989 HVGGVAGSSSVESS
-1003 LLAKFEGTVQFDGL
+1003 LNAKFDGTIQFDGL
-1017 RTVAIQ
+1017 RTVDTI
-1023 NNEGDKV
+1023 NNDGNKV
-1030 QIVIGRTGEVRVI
+1030 KVVIGRTGEVRIMDV
-1043 DTKNDRLLISNNIPY
+1043 KNDRLMITNNVPY
-1058 GATLLVRD
+1058 GAVLAVKD
-1066 GQKVGKG
+1066 GATVKKG

-1088 EVNGSLRFENVIEG
+1088 EQNGKISFENIIEG
-1102 VTYRE
+1102 FTYRDE
-1107 ESDEQT
+1107 ADEQT
-1113 GHREKVVIETR
+1113 GHREKVVIESK

-1130 SVIVEGKEIKSYNL
+1130 TIILSGSKDNKMYNL
-1144 PTGSHIIPD
+1144 PVGSHIVIE
-1153 EGDEVKAGQ
+1153 EGVEVKAGH
-1162 VIVKIPRVLGKL
+1162 ILVKIPRVLGKL

-1184 TELFEARNPSN
+1184 TELFEARNPGN
-1195 PAVVS
+1195 PAIVC
-1200 EIDGVVTMGAIKRG
+1200 EIDGIVTFGNIKRG
-1214 NREIIIEAKD
+1214 NREIIVESKD
-1224 GVQKKYLVPLTR
+1224 GMVKKYLVPLTR
-1236 QILAQDG
+1236 QILVQDS

-1253 DGQISPQ
+1253 DGQIAPA
-1260 DILSIQGPFAVQQ
+1260 DILAIRGPYAVQE

-1302 MRKVSIV
+1302 MKKVEIV
-1309 DPGDTRFLEDDSV
+1309 DAGDT
-1322 DKFEFLEE
+1322 KFLEE
-1330 NDFIFDKKVVT
+1330 DLEDRFDFIEENDRIYDKKVVT
-1341 EVGES
+1341 DGGES
-1346 AKLRAGQIVSLREV
+1346 AKFKPGQIVTVREL
-1360 REENSVL
+1360 REENSIL
-1367 RRNDKKLVE
+1367 KRADKKVVE
-1376 FRDAQPATSSPT
+1376 VRDAKPATARPV

-1412 KVLSSAAIHGK
+1412 KVLSQAAIQGK
-1423 TDEMLGLK
+1423 VDLMLGLK

-1436 GHPIPAGTGLR
+1436 GHLIPAGTGQKE
-1447 DFENMIVG
+1447 FEKLIVG

-1460 ELLQTTREAMTF
+1460 EVLATTREAMSF